1 MTTEV
6 AGGGARHFGL
16 GPLSMRRRIVGS
28 VALLSLLGLL
38 GAGAVGLFVERQ
50 RIEARIERL
59 LSQEVAEFRELA
71 RGGVDPETGRAFTSA
86 DRLIEVSMLRNVPDE
101 HEMHLGFLPDV
112 TIAPVDGE
120 GALHRD
126 PGFRRAV
133 TRHTTPAFGEFEST
147 NTGTVTFA
155 VLPFVMEGR
164 TSYFVAAYFVDRE
177 LAELGDT
184 IRSYSVAAAVAWTAL
199 VLAAWGLA
207 GRILRPIHELRAT
220 ASHISDSDLSR
231 RIVVRG
237 DDELS
242 ALGRTFNGMLDRLQ
256 DALGAQR
263 RMLDDAGH
271 ELRTPIT
278 VIRGHLELM
287 DTDDR
292 KDVEGTRLLALEE
305 LDRMGGLVE
314 DLLVLAKARRP
325 DFLSAEPTDVGDV
338 VRRTVEKAGG
348 LAPRLWQVDA
358 APSVIAVLDTQRI
371 TQAMLQ
377 LASNAVAVTHEGDQI
392 GMGCSPSPRGVQMW
406 VRDTGPGVP
415 PSERQRIFD
424 RWQSGSHHPMSGS
437 GTGLGLAIVAAIAK
451 AHGGTAWVTSATAA
465 GGAMFVIEIPLGDLA
480 EDQGDE
486 SGDALDDAG
495 VTSDAGPD
503 PSNERGRTAYD
514 SVDSLFDNAT
524 RGSR

>member
-1 MTTEV
+1 MTTE
-6 AGGGARHFGL
+6 ASGRGSRRYGL
-16 GPLSMRRRIVGS
+16 GSLSMRRRIVGS

-50 RIEARIERL
+50 RIEARVERL

-71 RGGVDPETGRAFTSA
+71 RGGVDPETGRAFTNA

-101 HEMHLGFLPDV
+101 HEIHLGFLPDV

-126 PGFRRAV
+126 PQFRGAV
-133 TRHTTPAFGEFEST
+133 TRHTKPAFGEFESES
-147 NTGTVTFA
+147 TGAVTFA

-164 TSYFVAAYFVDRE
+164 TSYYVAAYFVDRE
-177 LAELGDT
+177 MAELGDT
-184 IRSYSVAAAVAWTAL
+184 IRSYTVAAAVAWTAL

-220 ASHISDSDLSR
+220 AAHISDSDLSR
-231 RIVVRG
+231 RIDVRG

-242 ALGRTFNGMLDRLQ
+242 ALGWTFNGMLDRLQ

-325 DFLSAEPTDVGDV
+325 DFLSAEPTDVGDL
-338 VRRTVEKAGG
+338 VRRTVEKAEG
-348 LAPRLWQVDA
+348 LAPRTWLVDA
-358 APSVIAVLDTQRI
+358 APSVIAVLDPRRI

-377 LASNAVAVTHEGDQI
+377 LASNAVAVTHDGDPI
-392 GMGCSPSPRGVQMW
+392 GMGCSPSPRGVQLW

-415 PSERQRIFD
+415 PAERLRIFD
-424 RWQSGSHHPMSGS
+424 RWQSGLHHPVSGH
-437 GTGLGLAIVAAIAK
+437 GTGLGLAIVTAIAK
-451 AHGGTAWVTSATAA
+451 AHGGSAWVTSATAA
-465 GGAMFVIEIPLGDLA
+465 GGAMFVIEVPLGDLA
-480 EDQGDE
+480 EDEGDE
-486 SGDALDDAG
+486 SDDVRGDAGDA
-495 VTSDAGPD
+495 DQERPD
-503 PSNERGRTAYD
+503 KGERAAYT

-524 RGSR
+524 GPAR